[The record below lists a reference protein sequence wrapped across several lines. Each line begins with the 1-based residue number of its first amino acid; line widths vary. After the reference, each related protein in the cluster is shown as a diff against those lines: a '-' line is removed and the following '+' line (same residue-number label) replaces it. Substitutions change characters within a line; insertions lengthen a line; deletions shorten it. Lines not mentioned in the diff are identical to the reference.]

1 MEERRCGLLIIT
13 FLLHVHCLHSVYI
26 TQSTDSLHQV
36 LSEFA
41 IIRPIRTDSEG
52 RFLSGSISARQLH
65 RRKRHAPS
73 PEDTPTDFK
82 DIHKGTPF
90 SQQAPPSHGWWG
102 QSHMTEEAE
111 LFYNVTAFGKELHL
125 HLHPNSRLVAPTAT
139 MEWEESGQHHSQ
151 PIEDTGCF
159 YTGTVSNM
167 EGTSVA
173 ISNCDGLVCIT

>member
-1 MEERRCGLLIIT
+1 
-13 FLLHVHCLHSVYI
+13 
-26 TQSTDSLHQV
+26 
-36 LSEFA
+36 
-41 IIRPIRTDSEG
+41 
-52 RFLSGSISARQLH
+52 
-65 RRKRHAPS
+65 
-73 PEDTPTDFK
+73 
-82 DIHKGTPF
+82 
-90 SQQAPPSHGWWG
+90 
-102 QSHMTEEAE
+102 MTEEAE

-151 PIEDTGCF
+151 PIEDTSCF